1 MHDDYGPAVDD
12 WIAMLSISTR
22 LTFPRVRERAIKEIT
37 SRLEEIDP
45 FDLIGLAVKYDVQ
58 QWLKP
63 AYRII
68 VTRNNLITHAEAGK
82 IAFPMA
88 VMLMRSREQH
98 WKNSDNFALQPTAQA
113 PTFGAFGQSTKK
125 KGGGVFGS
133 VDHHSTPPDTRLAAD
148 HIIDSEVRLMEQV
161 SGEPAVRMPNAIAS
175 V

>member
-45 FDLIGLAVKYDVQ
+45 FDLIGVAVKYDVQ

-63 AYRII
+63 AYRTI
-68 VTRNNLITHAEAGK
+68 VTRKNLVTHTEAGK

-98 WKNSDNFALQPTAQA
+98 WKNGDNFASQPIAQA
-113 PTFGAFGQSTKK
+113 PTPFSQSTKK

-133 VDHHSTPPDTRLAAD
+133 VDHHSTHSDTRLAAD
-148 HIIDSEVRLMEQV
+148 HIIDSEVKLMEQV
-161 SGEPAVRMPNAIAS
+161 SGEPAVRMPNASAS

>member
-45 FDLIGLAVKYDVQ
+45 FDLIGVAVKYDVQ

-63 AYRII
+63 AYRTI
-68 VTRNNLITHAEAGK
+68 VTRKNLITQSEAGK

-88 VMLMRSREQH
+88 IMLMRSREQH
-98 WKNSDNFALQPTAQA
+98 WKDYNNRASQPTTQ
-113 PTFGAFGQSTKK
+113 TLGALY
-125 KGGGVFGS
+125 GVN
-133 VDHHSTPPDTRLAAD
+133 HHSAPPDRRLAAD
-148 HIIDSEVRLMEQV
+148 HIIDSEIRLMEQV
-161 SGEPAVRMPNAIAS
+161 SGKSTIRIPNAIAS